1 MWFSADIPPSEE
13 REKKKGNCSRAQEGG
28 RHEKAEL
35 ASSSYSLK
43 EGTTCSMTQG
53 RRERRRGRRRRGR
66 GARERFFFF
75 KSEKR

>member
-1 MWFSADIPPSEE
+1 MWFSADIPPRK
-13 REKKKGNCSRAQEGG
+13 REKKKATAVVHKRGG

-43 EGTTCSMTQG
+43 EGTTCSMTQD

-75 KSEKR
+75 

>member
-1 MWFSADIPPSEE
+1 MWLSADIPPRK

-43 EGTTCSMTQG
+43 EGTTCSMTQD

-66 GARERFFFF
+66 GAREKFFFF

>member
-1 MWFSADIPPSEE
+1 MWFSADIPPRK
-13 REKKKGNCSRAQEGG
+13 REKKKATAVVHKRGG

-43 EGTTCSMTQG
+43 EGTTCSMTQD

-66 GARERFFFF
+66 GARERVFFF